1 MDARRPDG
9 EPHGV
14 RRDAPPADRAGPQGR
29 RRPPQPRPGHHGATA
44 AQVRLAWTLQR
55 GPRVLVIPG
64 TGDPAHLAANV
75 AATALRFS
83 ADEMARLTSL
93 RI

>member
-1 MDARRPDG
+1 
-9 EPHGV
+9 
-14 RRDAPPADRAGPQGR
+14 
-29 RRPPQPRPGHHGATA
+29 
-44 AQVRLAWTLQR
+44 
-55 GPRVLVIPG
+55 VLVIPG